1 MSSIMYYFP
10 EGFRSRML
18 SPSFCLSGQCSIFTI
33 CVVGFVFGACYLFAI
48 RFLCLSCVFLFWVL
62 AVSVR
67 IFAGVCAVS

>member
-1 MSSIMYYFP
+1 MSSMFYFP
-10 EGFRSRML
+10 EAPRARVL

-33 CVVGFVFGACYLFAI
+33 RVVGFVFGACYLFAI
-48 RFLCLSCVFLFWVL
+48 WFLCLSCVFLFWVL